1 MIRVVIVD
9 DHAVVRRGLKQI
21 LSEEPDMVTV
31 GEGSNA
37 AELMELLRQQSC
49 DVLVLDISMPG
60 RSGLDVLGELKQT
73 RRDLRVLVLSIHPV
87 DQFAMRVLRAG
98 AAGYLTKETAPEELI
113 GAIRKV
119 HAGGRY
125 ISGAL
130 AEVLA
135 AELAEDQ
142 DRPRHAT
149 LSDREY
155 EVFRLLASG
164 RTVSE
169 IGTELCLSVKTV
181 STYRVRVL
189 EKLGMQTNAQLM
201 HYALT
206 HGLMG

>member
-1 MIRVVIVD
+1 MIRVMIVD

-37 AELMELLRQQSC
+37 AELMELLRQHSC

-125 ISGAL
+125 ISGEL

-135 AELAEDQ
+135 AEVAEDQ

-181 STYRVRVL
+181 STYRARVL
-189 EKLGMQTNAQLM
+189 EKMGMQTNAQLM